1 MPGAMFGAG
10 RGAAYVALSSGP
22 RDTPQRV
29 LMTPTQR
36 VFVPQL
42 KSLPHTQQ
50 IPPPGLRSPRAE
62 SHQKRAEC
70 LWGSFTHKTPFL
82 GCCEDPGMQR
92 LSPWSGA
99 VPSWASECGI
109 PWAGDLR
116 DFAPSA
122 PWCPKAESTLRRC
135 QVQPRGKVLLPAS
148 AEHSA
153 HAVLTT
159 LHPILGPS
167 LNGLRWS

>member
-50 IPPPGLRSPRAE
+50 IPPPGARPPTVNLSRGGLSACEGTLHTRRHFWVA
-62 SHQKRAEC
+62 
-70 LWGSFTHKTPFL
+70 GKTQACRDSSL
-82 GCCEDPGMQR
+82 AL
-92 LSPWSGA
+92 LSP
-99 VPSWASECGI
+99 
-109 PWAGDLR
+109 
-116 DFAPSA
+116 
-122 PWCPKAESTLRRC
+122 
-135 QVQPRGKVLLPAS
+135 Q
-148 AEHSA
+148 
-153 HAVLTT
+153 
-159 LHPILGPS
+159 LG
-167 LNGLRWS
+167 